1 MSHLTFAQ
9 DLGITSAN
17 LAFDCA
23 GEYADLDTSIDS
35 YRLNIQDTLIDEG
48 MLTEDNSR
56 EAFRAFDDRVARR
69 RAA

>member
-23 GEYADLDTSIDS
+23 GDYLDLDHSIDS
-35 YRLNIQDTLIDEG
+35 YRLNIQDTLIEEG
-48 MLTEDNSR
+48 LLTDDNCR
-56 EAFRAFDDRVARR
+56 EAFRAFDDRVAQR